1 LVAAVIIEGKP
12 RTIDGFSVLRV
23 LPSVER
29 RLVGPFIFF
38 DHIGPAELAPGQALD
53 VRPHPHINLAT
64 VTYLFEGELLHRDNL
79 GSEQIIRPGA
89 INWMTAGRG
98 IAHSERTPAVLRR
111 TGSRMHGLQVWVALL
126 KEHEETEPDFRH
138 HPTES
143 LPVVETNGATLR
155 VLAGTA
161 FGQTSPVR
169 ALSPLFY
176 VDVSLPAGASVTV
189 PRGPRDRAAYVV
201 EGVLSFARERV
212 RPGHMIVF
220 AERDEPV
227 LFAEEPSRVMLL
239 GGEPMD
245 GERHIWWNFVSSSKE
260 RIERAKR
267 DWREGRFAKIPGD
280 DTEFIPLPDGS

>member
-1 LVAAVIIEGKP
+1 VIIEGQP
-12 RTIDGFSVLRV
+12 RTIDGFAVLRV
-23 LPSVER
+23 LPSAAR

-38 DHIGPAELAPGQALD
+38 DHTGPAELAPGQAID

-64 VTYLFEGELLHRDNL
+64 VTYLFEGELLHRDNI
-79 GSEQIIRPGA
+79 GSEQNIRPGA

-98 IAHSERTPAVLRR
+98 IAHSERTPAALRR
-111 TGSRMHGLQVWVALL
+111 TGSRMHGLQVWVALP
-126 KEHEETEPDFRH
+126 KEHEEIEPDFHH
-138 HPTES
+138 HPSES
-143 LPVVETNGATLR
+143 LPVVETEGTTVR
-155 VLAGTA
+155 VLAGSA

-176 VDVSLPAGASVTV
+176 VDVTLPAGASLSV
-189 PRGPRDRAAYVV
+189 PREPRERAAYVV
-201 EGVLSFARERV
+201 EGVVSFAREPV
-212 RPGHMIVF
+212 RAGHMIVF

-227 LFAEEPSRVMLL
+227 LLAVQPSRVMLL

-245 GERHIWWNFVSSSKE
+245 GERHIWWNFVSSSKD